1 MTESM
6 KTCSRCIMDET
17 VPGMRF
23 DAQGVCHLCYVQDR
37 LNRTYSIEQ
46 DLEKEKRFHLMVE
59 AIKAE
64 GKGKPHDCIVMI
76 SGGSDSSYTL
86 YMAKKLGLRP
96 LAYHFDNG
104 WVSDIARENISRIT
118 SKLGVPVRELS
129 YPWEKLREAYVAS
142 LKASIPEVCLP
153 CLVATWSLSYKAA
166 AREGIRYI
174 IQGFS
179 PTTEGIAPLKWSYV
193 EGRYLEAVIKRHGT
207 REALEAVRDF
217 NRLKALDILYHT
229 LVRRTKIIML
239 PIYLDWDDR
248 RINELLKRE
257 LGWVD
262 GGKHSD
268 CFYTPFRNYVIWK
281 KFGYELRK
289 QAPAALVRSGRI
301 TRADALKF
309 FAENPMSEDPARTEA
324 VLGRLGLSRAEF
336 DRILAEPR
344 RSFAD
349 FPTYYPMIRILKPVI
364 RWLARRGLIA
374 EFVYDKYF
382 EV

>member
-1 MTESM
+1 
-6 KTCSRCIMDET
+6 MDET
-17 VPGMRF
+17 VPKMRF
-23 DAQGVCHLCYVQDR
+23 DSQGVCHLCHVQDR
-37 LNRTYSIEQ
+37 LNRTYCIEQ
-46 DLEKEKRFHLMVE
+46 DQEKEKRFRRMLE

-76 SGGSDSSYTL
+76 SGGADSSYTL

-104 WVSDIARENISRIT
+104 WVSDVARKNIAQIT
-118 SKLGVPVRELS
+118 GKLGVPVKTLA
-129 YPWEKLREAYVAS
+129 YPWEKLKGAYVAC
-142 LKASIPEVCLP
+142 LKASIPEPCLP
-153 CLVATWSLSYKAA
+153 CLVATQSLAYLAA
-166 AREGIRYI
+166 AREGIRHIFY
-174 IQGFS
+174 GYS
-179 PTTEGIAPLKWSYV
+179 PMTEGIAPLRWSYV
-193 EGRYLEAVIKRHGT
+193 DGRYLESVIKRHGT
-207 REALEAVRDF
+207 GEDLDVVRDF
-217 NRLKALDILYHT
+217 NRFKASHLLYHT

-239 PIYLDWDDR
+239 PVYLDWDER
-248 RINELLKRE
+248 RIKELLTNE
-257 LGWVD
+257 LGWIG

-268 CFYTPFRNYVIWK
+268 CFYTPFRNHLIWK

-301 TRADALKF
+301 SRADALKF
-309 FAENPMSEDPARTEA
+309 FAENPMSEDPGHTEA
-324 VLGRLGLSRAEF
+324 VLGRLGLSRAQF
-336 DRILAEPR
+336 DGIMAEPQ

-349 FPTYYPMIRILKPVI
+349 FPTYYPAIRRLKPLV